1 MEAVRRGESVLVA
14 APTGAGKTVVAEAAA
29 ADALNNGGR
38 VFYTTPVKALSNQK
52 FHDLGALFGVE
63 RVGLLTGDNSVRG
76 DADVVVM
83 TTEVLRNMIYS
94 PDADRKLRRL
104 RWVILDEVHYLGDPY
119 RGAVW
124 EEIIINAAPSVRF
137 VCLSA
142 TISNAE
148 TFGRWIRKLRGPV
161 EVVVSADRPVE
172 LLSHHIVGDSHG
184 GNLEVFAPVD
194 KHGRPSPRWDWV
206 EANRGGHDS
215 YDDDSYDNDSYGW
228 DEPRGWRFHPP
239 EAAAVIKH
247 LRRRQMLPA
256 LYFVFSRAGCDK
268 AAQTLASRIRLASD
282 DDAAEIARIAQRR
295 VECLTP
301 TERSDLAVDEWIDS
315 IQTGIAAHHAGMVP
329 VFKETVEECFI
340 KGLIKVVFATETLA
354 LGMNMPARSVVINT
368 LTKFNGTSHQMLRPG
383 EFTQISGRAGRRG
396 IDTVGHCVTLWSPHV
411 EFDDVVSLHNS
422 RSFPLQSVF
431 SPNYNMLAN
440 LAVRH
445 TRAEAS
451 ALLERSFMQ
460 FLADEALEPL
470 REAPRRLEDERSR
483 CIELAHSPHGDV
495 AEYRDLLTGASER
508 LASMVARLKRGTV
521 IADPQDLEQR
531 LVVISTIREK
541 RTVKVR
547 TVNSQA
553 HLRHILISSLPSRT
567 RLQPLGEV
575 TLPDGVSYKR
585 PQFKAAAAE
594 ALNSAVGLETPT
606 AADAATHAEQ
616 HPVAADPQRTERVAA
631 LNRLDT
637 IDTDID
643 KALKTLHKAEN
654 RRNLLTQMDAATAI
668 LNELGYLD
676 GWALTESGVL
686 LAAIHREQDLLVAET
701 LRHGLLEGLSDIP
714 ELVAAA
720 STLIYEHRS
729 RTLPLP
735 AAYPSTRCRQA
746 VQSIQ
751 AKRVALRAME
761 RVRGIE
767 LTPPGTYSHGFFNHA
782 YAWAAGV
789 SVTEATGI
797 HITAGDF
804 IRNIKLTAD
813 LLHQIARAAP
823 AGPLAAQA
831 RRAAQAVTRGVVT
844 ADAASRSQQAADPH
858 TYPQA
863 TPDPPAALPKVLA
876 AVAANTRAP
885 RPDHTRSHRH
895 EQYPQPPPPEIPDPE
910 RTHYSVSGLKHR
922 GWTDAMIRDLLG
934 EPDKHGR
941 NPHYRTAAP
950 TRLYEAV
957 QVRDV
962 EETEQ
967 FAQRKAQADKRRAA
981 RARS

>member
-1 MEAVRRGESVLVA
+1 MTFSSGDAAVGPHSGSGFELDEFQQRAIGAVQRGESVLVA

-29 ADALNNGGR
+29 ADALSSGGR

-148 TFGRWIRKLRGPV
+148 TFGRWLRKLRGPV
-161 EVVVSADRPVE
+161 EVVVSAERPVE
-172 LLSHHIVGDSHG
+172 LRSHHIVGDSHG
-184 GNLEVFAPVD
+184 GNLEVFAPAD
-194 KHGRPSPRWDWV
+194 KHGRPSPRGDWI
-206 EANRGGHDS
+206 ENNRGGHYN
-215 YDDDSYDNDSYGW
+215 YDDDDW
-228 DEPRGWRFHPP
+228 DEPRGWRFHTP

-268 AAQTLASRIRLASD
+268 AALTLASRIRLASD
-282 DDAAEIARIAQRR
+282 DEAAEIARIAQRR

-301 TERSDLAVDEWIDS
+301 TERSDLAVDEWMDS

-329 VFKETVEECFI
+329 VFKETIEECFI
-340 KGLIKVVFATETLA
+340 QGLIKVVFATETLA

-431 SPNYNMLAN
+431 APNYNMLAN

-460 FLADEALEPL
+460 FLAEEALEPL
-470 REAPRRLEDERSR
+470 RAAPLRLEGERSR
-483 CIELAHSPHGDV
+483 CIELAHSPHGNV

-531 LVVISTIREK
+531 LVVISTNRQK

-553 HLRHILISSLPSRT
+553 HLRHILISSLSPRT
-567 RLQPLGEV
+567 KLQPLGEV

-585 PQFKAAAAE
+585 PQFKVAAAE
-594 ALNSAVGLETPT
+594 ALNSAVGLETPS

-637 IDTDID
+637 IDKDID
-643 KALKTLHKAEN
+643 KALKTLHKAEK
-654 RRNLLTQMDAATAI
+654 RRNLLTQMGAATAI

-729 RTLPLP
+729 RTPPLP
-735 AAYPSTRCRQA
+735 AAYPSTRCKQA
-746 VQSIQ
+746 VQTIQ

-761 RVRGIE
+761 RTRGID

-782 YAWAAGV
+782 YAWAAGA
-789 SVTEATGI
+789 SVTEATGS

-823 AGPLAAQA
+823 TGPLAAQA
-831 RRAAQAVTRGVVT
+831 RRAAQAVTRGVAT

-858 TYPQA
+858 TYPLA
-863 TPDPPAALPKVLA
+863 TPDPPASLPEVLA
-876 AVAANTRAP
+876 AVAAN
-885 RPDHTRSHRH
+885 
-895 EQYPQPPPPEIPDPE
+895 
-910 RTHYSVSGLKHR
+910 
-922 GWTDAMIRDLLG
+922 
-934 EPDKHGR
+934 
-941 NPHYRTAAP
+941 
-950 TRLYEAV
+950 
-957 QVRDV
+957 
-962 EETEQ
+962 
-967 FAQRKAQADKRRAA
+967 A
-981 RARS
+981 R

>member
-1 MEAVRRGESVLVA
+1 M
-14 APTGAGKTVVAEAAA
+14 
-29 ADALNNGGR
+29 
-38 VFYTTPVKALSNQK
+38 FYTTPVKALSNQK
-52 FHDLGALFGVE
+52 FHDLEALFGVE

-76 DADVVVM
+76 DADAVVM

-148 TFGRWIRKLRGPV
+148 TFGRWLRKLRGPV
-161 EVVVSADRPVE
+161 EVVASTERPVE
-172 LLSHHIVGDSHG
+172 LRSHHIVGDSHN
-184 GNLEVFAPVD
+184 GNLEMFAPVD

-206 EANRGGHDS
+206 EGNRGGHYS
-215 YDDDSYDNDSYGW
+215 SDDDDDW
-228 DEPRGWRFHPP
+228 DEPSGWRFHTP
-239 EAAAVIKH
+239 ETAAVIKH

-268 AAQTLASRIRLASD
+268 AARTLASRIRLASD
-282 DDAAEIARIAQRR
+282 ADAAEIARIAQRR

-301 TERSDLAVDEWIDS
+301 AERSDLAVDEWMDS

-329 VFKETVEECFI
+329 VFKETIEECFI
-340 KGLIKVVFATETLA
+340 KGLVKVVFATETLA

-411 EFDDVVSLHNS
+411 DFDDVVSLHNS

-470 REAPRRLEDERSR
+470 RAAARRLEDERGR
-483 CIELAHSPHGDV
+483 CIELAHSPYGDV

-521 IADPQDLEQR
+521 IADPLDPEQR
-531 LVVISTIREK
+531 LVVISTIRQK

-553 HLRHILISSLPSRT
+553 HLRHILISSLPPRT
-567 RLQPLGEV
+567 KLQPLGEV
-575 TLPDGVSYKR
+575 TLPDGVSYKK
-585 PQFKAAAAE
+585 PPFKAAAAE
-594 ALNSAVGLETPT
+594 ALNSAVGLETPI
-606 AADAATHAEQ
+606 AADTATRAEQ

-637 IDTDID
+637 IDKDID
-643 KALKTLHKAEN
+643 RALKTLHKAEN

-714 ELVAAA
+714 ELVAVA

-746 VQSIQ
+746 VQAIQ

-761 RVRGIE
+761 RIQGID
-767 LTPPGTYSHGFFNHA
+767 LTPSGTYSHGFFNHA

-789 SVTEATGI
+789 SVAEATGI
-797 HITAGDF
+797 HITGGDF
-804 IRNIKLTAD
+804 IRNIKLTTD
-813 LLHQIARAAP
+813 LLHQVVRSAP
-823 AGPLAAQA
+823 TGPLATQA

-844 ADAASRSQQAADPH
+844 ADAASRSQQATDPH
-858 TYPQA
+858 TDPQT
-863 TPDPPAALPKVLA
+863 TPDPPASLPEVLA
-876 AVAANTRAP
+876 AVAGNAR
-885 RPDHTRSHRH
+885 
-895 EQYPQPPPPEIPDPE
+895 QPQPIRTRRDP
-910 RTHYSVSGLKHR
+910 G
-922 GWTDAMIRDLLG
+922 
-934 EPDKHGR
+934 
-941 NPHYRTAAP
+941 
-950 TRLYEAV
+950 
-957 QVRDV
+957 
-962 EETEQ
+962 
-967 FAQRKAQADKRRAA
+967 
-981 RARS
+981 